1 MSRFKP
7 WMSFSPCVMFP
18 NDTLES
24 QGLTN
29 LLLGLCG
36 ARTLLIYQQGDFACT
51 STLHLC
57 AKNMCARLDSTRD
70 GDPLLG
76 LGLVQDRINKCFSA
90 RPVVCML
97 SSPSSSHSRSC
108 EVNKCARWFTCH
120 CCIFPARPWLSKVLR
135 RAVMSE
141 KKMRLPCLNI
151 HCPAVHFVCYHPSG
165 KFPFILFW
173 KEPIEQ

>member
-1 MSRFKP
+1 
-7 WMSFSPCVMFP
+7 MFP

-29 LLLGLCG
+29 QLLGLHG

-70 GDPLLG
+70 GGLLLG
-76 LGLVQDRINKCFSA
+76 LGLVQDRINKCFSP

-120 CCIFPARPWLSKVLR
+120 CCIFPAHPWLSKVLR
-135 RAVMSE
+135 RAVMPFQ

-151 HCPAVHFVCYHPSG
+151 HCPAMHFVCYQAGRASSLWQI
-165 KFPFILFW
+165 PFFFYFA
-173 KEPIEQ
+173 KSQ